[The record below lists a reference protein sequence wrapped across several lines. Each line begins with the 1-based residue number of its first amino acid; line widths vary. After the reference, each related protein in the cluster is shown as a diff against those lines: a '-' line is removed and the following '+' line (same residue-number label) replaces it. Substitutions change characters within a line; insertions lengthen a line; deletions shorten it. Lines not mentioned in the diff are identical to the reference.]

1 MEQYRAV
8 NREREKERKEKE
20 RGSSGRHARTVDRRW
35 LVIGGRDHPPL
46 DAFLAPNPGVA
57 SGRRVHIPPHA
68 EMIVII
74 VEWRI

>member
-1 MEQYRAV
+1 MEDTTRAV
-8 NREREKERKEKE
+8 
-20 RGSSGRHARTVDRRW
+20 DRLW

-57 SGRRVHIPPHA
+57 SGRRAHIPPHA

-74 VEWRI
+74 VEWRIWSGSGRERESILWSK